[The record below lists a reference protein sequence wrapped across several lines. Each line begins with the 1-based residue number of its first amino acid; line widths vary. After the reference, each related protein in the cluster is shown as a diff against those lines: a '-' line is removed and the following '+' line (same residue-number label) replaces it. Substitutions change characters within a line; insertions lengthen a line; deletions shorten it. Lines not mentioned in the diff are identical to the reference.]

1 MNQNL
6 LGADI
11 LDIAEAK
18 LHAVGIGKF
27 FDVDPDLDIQDD
39 YVRIFYTPEKA
50 KHASNRFNDM
60 MTSTPGPIRYDLGNV
75 VTPYALKKYGLPI
88 GIGLFVAF
96 LVGRST

>member
-1 MNQNL
+1 MQNY

-27 FDVDPDLDIQDD
+27 FDVEPDLDIQDK

-50 KHASNRFNDM
+50 RLASNRFNEL
-60 MTSTPGPIRYDLGNV
+60 MTSKPGPIRYDLSNV
-75 VTPYALKKYGLPI
+75 ITPYALRQYGLPI
-88 GIGLFVAF
+88 GIALFVAF
-96 LVGRST
+96 LIGRST